1 MGRFLRH
8 TVRQPDEGADCQHLS
23 LVGGLP
29 TQTSN
34 NLDQKISTGW
44 WTAKLALPTQT
55 NKSDLACGGVALL
68 LGETSRQP
76 DASVGD
82 GGDQAEEEE
91 VLVLDGDQGEGE
103 LDLVG
108 KFLVGCGG

>member
-1 MGRFLRH
+1 M
-8 TVRQPDEGADCQHLS
+8 
-23 LVGGLP
+23 
-29 TQTSN
+29 
-34 NLDQKISTGW
+34 
-44 WTAKLALPTQT
+44 
-55 NKSDLACGGVALL
+55 ALL

-108 KFLVGCGG
+108 RLVVEAVG

>member
-1 MGRFLRH
+1 MAF
-8 TVRQPDEGADCQHLS
+8 
-23 LVGGLP
+23 
-29 TQTSN
+29 
-34 NLDQKISTGW
+34 
-44 WTAKLALPTQT
+44 
-55 NKSDLACGGVALL
+55 L
-68 LGETSRQP
+68 LGETSSQP

-82 GGDQAEEEE
+82 RGNQAEEEE